1 MTLRTGLGHRPT
13 QFSAHD
19 NFSSRRA
26 SKKAQPSFA
35 CRGNLSLDMR
45 CCGLEDLMQSLL
57 TLSQLLRFF
66 LSCRFAL
73 LGSTPEPVK
82 HIVTSPNTIKGKN
95 ILCTCLQLFRAGS
108 RQLSAKRASR
118 WTYHVYI
125 KGSWQQVHS
134 AVNSL
139 RLIQP

>member
-1 MTLRTGLGHRPT
+1 MLR
-13 QFSAHD
+13 
-19 NFSSRRA
+19 SRRFDAVAANLKPAPSVLLILQA
-26 SKKAQPSFA
+26 S
-35 CRGNLSLDMR
+35 
-45 CCGLEDLMQSLL
+45 
-57 TLSQLLRFF
+57 
-66 LSCRFAL
+66 L